1 MQRAKPVAKRKKQRK
16 RLFQAPDHIRYKHFA
31 APLSPE
37 LRASHGTRTLPVR
50 SGDTVRIMRG
60 DHKGFEGKITRID
73 RGKYRIHVEGLT
85 RDKVDGTTIFV
96 PVHPSKAMII
106 SLSLEDK
113 WRRQI
118 LERKKRV
125 PEAALKT
132 EEKTPTEEPTKKE
145 EEKAPKTK
153 RKRRKKKAVKK
164 RVESEVEGEAGK
176 PRQSTKTEKRKTVAK
191 RGESAKKKMRTR
203 RTDKTKG
210 GK

>member
-1 MQRAKPVAKRKKQRK
+1 MQPAKPVAKRKKQRK

-31 APLSPE
+31 ALLSPE

-50 SGDTVRIMRG
+50 SGDTVRVMRG

-85 RDKVDGTTIFV
+85 RDKADGTTVFV

-125 PEAALKT
+125 PEAALKA
-132 EEKTPTEEPTKKE
+132 EEKTPTEEPAKKE

-153 RKRRKKKAVKK
+153 RKRRKKKAVEK
-164 RVESEVEGEAGK
+164 REENKAEAEAGK

-191 RGESAKKKMRTR
+191 KKMRTR
-203 RTDKTKG
+203 RTAKTKG